1 MKRMFTFLFALF
13 LSMGLVSFA
22 NAAPRHSIDFSGK
35 KIINLAVIP
44 YINVSGDESDYV
56 LDSLKSDYT
65 DYFANSGFKV
75 ISKEDTETAMT
86 AAEYVAGDNV
96 IASDEALKSIAENAN
111 ADFVIAMEVEEIST
125 SREDEFPK
133 TKLIAK
139 VKLLYKIY
147 NKSED
152 KAHQFRIATTKDNK
166 ATLAEVGPKHAVKI
180 ALNQA
185 LERGNHR
192 LIEIIN
198 MK

>member
-1 MKRMFTFLFALF
+1 MKKMLTLIFALF
-13 LSMGLVSFA
+13 LSIGFLSFA

-35 KIINLAVIP
+35 KIINIVLMP
-44 YINVSGDESDYV
+44 YINVSGDESNYV

-65 DYFANSGFKV
+65 DYFANNGFKV
-75 ISKEDTETAMT
+75 VSKEIAEAAMT
-86 AAEYVAGDNV
+86 TAEYIASDNI
-96 IASDEALKSIAENAN
+96 IASDEVLQSIAENAN

-133 TKLIAK
+133 TKLTAK

-147 NKSED
+147 NKSEN
-152 KAHQFRIATTKDNK
+152 KVYQFRIATTKDNK
-166 ATLAEVGPKHAVKI
+166 ATLAEVGPKYAVKT

-198 MK
+198 IK